1 MRDANELFRELKK
14 EESEV
19 SRETVDSAI
28 EGLSEPQKKKLTDIL
43 SSPEKIKSLLRS
55 EKAQEI
61 LQKLG
66 KKN

>member
-28 EGLSEPQKKKLTDIL
+28 EGLTDPQKKKLTDIL
-43 SSPEKIKSLLRS
+43 SSPDKIKSLLHS
-55 EKAQEI
+55 EKAREI